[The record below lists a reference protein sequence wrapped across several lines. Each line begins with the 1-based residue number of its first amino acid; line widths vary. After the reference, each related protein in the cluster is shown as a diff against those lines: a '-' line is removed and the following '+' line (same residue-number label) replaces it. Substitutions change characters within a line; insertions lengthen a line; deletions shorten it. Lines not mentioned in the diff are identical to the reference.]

1 MYEILQQIKRR
12 RAVAAAAD
20 KEQEEEKARE
30 KSGRGKLISI
40 LVSRE

>member
-1 MYEILQQIKRR
+1 MYEILQQKP
-12 RAVAAAAD
+12 AAD
-20 KEQEEEKARE
+20 KEEDKVEEARE